1 MKNLNEKLDQLF
13 CEWMQEAENNGDCN
27 FVCDGV
33 MNGYND
39 WTGSDKRIVFV
50 GKDPHFKN
58 VEELEP
64 GVLHGED
71 YRTYDVK
78 SLSTSERFWRNI
90 LTLAYGL
97 VNTDEDSYPGY
108 SDASDY
114 ESREYVANNIPFAF
128 VNIKKQ
134 AGDSSVSNKVLRQYA
149 RRYEE
154 ELKEELREILCPNVI
169 YCCGTSGI
177 VMDEIYDDLDFEKI
191 DDKGYIFYCQDE
203 DILLIAGHHP
213 TARMSNRDIYENA
226 MEAYSDFLE
235 DYDFP
240 ND

>member
-71 YRTYDVK
+71 YRTYDIK

-90 LTLAYGL
+90 LAWTNGIMGTID
-97 VNTDEDSYPGY
+97 V
-108 SDASDY
+108 
-114 ESREYVANNIPFAF
+114 PFAF
-128 VNIKKQ
+128 VNIKKE
-134 AGDSSVSNKVLRQYA
+134 AGFATVSNGTLKKYAHKYKSYLKRQIQD
-149 RRYEE
+149 
-154 ELKEELREILCPNVI
+154 ILSPNIIV
-169 YCCGTSGI
+169 CCGTSGV
-177 VMDEIYDDLDFEKI
+177 VMECIYDNEDFQKLDDDGFVWYSKASDL
-191 DDKGYIFYCQDE
+191 
-203 DILLIAGHHP
+203 LLIATYHP
-213 TARMSNRDIYENA
+213 TNRLSNERMYNDTVG
-226 MEAYSDFLE
+226 AYSYFVNML
-235 DYDFP
+235 
-240 ND
+240 NKGI